1 METLII
7 YVNDTEHAR
16 SQLATMIEPSQPTK
30 CVLVGCPPKL
40 NRHISKWITGGA
52 RKKWQTTWADNT
64 CAEISKTFAAEGH
77 QFVFRVAHGPLINV
91 TKQLQGEFLGA
102 RVFDAR
108 KTKLSEA
115 SEPLVK
121 GQQQEPDLATKAMS
135 VAAVTA
141 ILALAAD

>member
-1 METLII
+1 METFIV
-7 YVNDTEHAR
+7 YVNDSEHAR
-16 SQLATMIEPSQPTK
+16 SQLASMIGVSQPTK

-40 NRHISKWITGGA
+40 NRHISKWITGAA

-64 CAEISKTFAAEGH
+64 CAEIAKTFVSEGH

-102 RVFDAR
+102 RIFDAR
-108 KTKLSEA
+108 KTKLA
-115 SEPLVK
+115 QDSEPLVK

-135 VAAVTA
+135 FAAVTA
-141 ILALAAD
+141 IVALAAD